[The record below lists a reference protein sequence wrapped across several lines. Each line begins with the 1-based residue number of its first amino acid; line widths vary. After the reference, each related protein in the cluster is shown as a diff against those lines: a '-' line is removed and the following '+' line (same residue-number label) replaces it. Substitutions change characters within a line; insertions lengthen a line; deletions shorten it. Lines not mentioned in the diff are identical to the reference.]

1 MAYLRNLVLCGVA
14 VVSLVGGG
22 GTLGPVSASPSPVE
36 ADRLTT
42 TDLEALQRRLP
53 AGLFPAVARTLQG
66 EGAATYRLR
75 PSAPGALGYRAE
87 NAAHGLAA
95 DFDAEGVRVSLDGT
109 GWSWGM
115 SLAGYG
121 RRGAVRAVSEAQLSV
136 AGNRAA
142 YAYGEGITAWYVNG
156 RFGLQQGFTVLR
168 RPAGGSGQGE
178 LEVRLSLRGDVV
190 ARVAAGGRSATLG
203 QRSGVL
209 RQRYGGLYVYD
220 RTGRVLPAR
229 LASVSTGLSILVD
242 DRGAQYPLTIDPFI
256 QQVKLTASDGA
267 TNDYFGVSVSVSGD
281 TIVVGA
287 YADDDNGTN
296 SGSAYVFVK
305 PSGGWAEATRTAKLT
320 ASDGATFDNFGRSV
334 SVSGDTIAVGATSD
348 DDNGSNSGSA
358 YVFVKPSG
366 GWADMTETAKLT
378 ASDGAAGDNFG
389 DSVSVSGDTIVV
401 GAESDDDNGHH
412 SGSAYVF
419 VMPNG
424 GWADMTETAKLTAS
438 DGAANDNFGES
449 VSVSGDTIVA
459 GAYGDDDNGSLS
471 GSAYV
476 FVRPS
481 GGWSEATQTAKLTA
495 SDGTADDHFGIS
507 VSMSGD
513 TIVVGAS
520 NTYDGTATG
529 SAYVFEKPSGGW
541 SDTTQTA
548 KLTASDGAAEDN
560 FGWSVS
566 VSGDTVVVG
575 AVDDDDNGDGSGSA
589 YVFEKPSGGWSDATQ
604 TAKLADIDG
613 AADDD
618 FGWSVS
624 VSGDTIVVG
633 APYDDDNGTSSGSAH
648 VYMFEA
654 LVLRQHD
661 LDESG
666 GWEIVESGPVEV
678 GWIGSARNDQASSL
692 IVSDGYSVDVFKHR
706 SFQGTRLTYHG
717 PSSVTEDDL
726 SAHGM
731 NDQISSYE
739 LYKTPILFYAT
750 PRTLPTFGDTG
761 EAETTR
767 QGVNN
772 FCELYLPEAFAARD
786 VVAFL
791 TVSQSDT
798 MVNFVD
804 LYDIDPTAKVIGT
817 TGDTIKDSWEALME
831 EGPDMPIQD
840 TTDMSHPEFW
850 SRTYADGSVYW
861 DLDNTENHSCSH
873 YTSTTSNKW
882 IPVGYADETDYG
894 GQYETGW
901 IGSNVHYPC
910 NSMLHVLCVA
920 Y

>member
-1 MAYLRNLVLCGVA
+1 MRNVCHLVRCGV
-14 VVSLVGGG
+14 VLVSLFLVGGEG
-22 GTLGPVSASPSPVE
+22 MLRTVSAGPSPVE

-53 AGLFPAVARTLQG
+53 AGVFPAVARTLQD
-66 EGAATYRLR
+66 EGAAAYRLR
-75 PSAPGALGYRAE
+75 RSAPGALSYRAE
-87 NAAHGLAA
+87 NATHGLAA
-95 DFDAEGVRVSLDGT
+95 DFEAEGVRVSLDGT

-115 SLAGYG
+115 TLAGYG
-121 RRGAVRAVSEAQLSV
+121 RRGAVQAVSEAQLSV
-136 AGNRAA
+136 AGNRAE

-156 RFGLQQGFTVLR
+156 RLGLQQGFTVSR
-168 RPAGGSGQGE
+168 RPAAGSGQDE

-190 ARVAAGGRSATLG
+190 ARVAAGGGSATLG
-203 QRSGVL
+203 QRSGVF

-220 RTGRVLPAR
+220 RTGRALPAR
-229 LASVSTGLSILVD
+229 LASVSDGLSIVVD

-256 QQVKLTASDGA
+256 QQAKLTVSDGA
-267 TNDYFGVSVSVSGD
+267 ANDYFGISVSVSGD
-281 TIVVGA
+281 TIVIGA
-287 YADDDNGTN
+287 YADDGDGTN

-305 PSGGWAEATRTAKLT
+305 PSGGWAEATQ
-320 ASDGATFDNFGRSV
+320 
-334 SVSGDTIAVGATSD
+334 
-348 DDNGSNSGSA
+348 
-358 YVFVKPSG
+358 
-366 GWADMTETAKLT
+366 TAKLT
-378 ASDGAAGDNFG
+378 ASDGAAWDNFG

-401 GAESDDDNGHH
+401 VAGYDDDSGSN

-419 VMPNG
+419 VKPDG
-424 GWADMTETAKLTAS
+424 GWSDATQTAKLTAS

-449 VSVSGDTIVA
+449 VSVTGGTIVA

-476 FVRPS
+476 FVKPS
-481 GGWSEATQTAKLTA
+481 GGWSDATQTAKLTA
-495 SDGTADDHFGIS
+495 SDGTANDHFGIS
-507 VSMSGD
+507 VSVSGD
-513 TIVVGAS
+513 TIVVGAPHD
-520 NTYDGTATG
+520 NDNGTESG
-529 SAYVFEKPSGGW
+529 SAYVFVKPSDGW

-548 KLTASDGAAEDN
+548 KLTASDGAVEDN

-575 AVDDDDNGDGSGSA
+575 AVDDDANGDGSGSA

-633 APYDDDNGTSSGSAH
+633 APYDDDNGTNSGSAH

-666 GWEIVESGPVEV
+666 GWEIGESEPVEV

-692 IVSDGYSVDVFKHR
+692 IVSDGYSVDVFRHR
-706 SFQGTRLTYHG
+706 SFRGTRLTYHG
-717 PSSVTEDDL
+717 PRTVSEDDL

-772 FCELYLPEAFAARD
+772 FCELYLPEAYAARD

-791 TVSQSDT
+791 TVSESDT

-804 LYDIDPTAKVIGT
+804 LYDIDPTAEVIGT

-840 TTDMSHPEFW
+840 ATGMSHPEFW

-861 DLDNTENHSCSH
+861 DLDNVDDHSCSH
-873 YTSTTSNKW
+873 YTSTTSNKR
-882 IPVGYADETDYG
+882 ISVGYGDETDYG

-901 IGSNVHYPC
+901 IGSNDYPSC
-910 NSMLHVLCVA
+910 NSMQHVLCVA

>member
-1 MAYLRNLVLCGVA
+1 MRNVCHLVLCCVA
-14 VVSLVGGG
+14 LVSLSFVGGG
-22 GTLGPVSASPSPVE
+22 GTLGPASASPSQTE
-36 ADRLTT
+36 ADRFTT
-42 TDLEALQRRLP
+42 TDLASLQRQLP
-53 AGLFPAVARTLQG
+53 AGVFPAVARTLQG

-75 PSAPGALGYRAE
+75 PSAPGASVYRAE

-109 GWSWGM
+109 GWSWSM
-115 SLAGYG
+115 TLAGYG

-168 RPAGGSGQGE
+168 RAAGGSGQGE

-267 TNDYFGVSVSVSGD
+267 TNDYFGV
-281 TIVVGA
+281 
-287 YADDDNGTN
+287 
-296 SGSAYVFVK
+296 
-305 PSGGWAEATRTAKLT
+305 
-320 ASDGATFDNFGRSV
+320 
-334 SVSGDTIAVGATSD
+334 
-348 DDNGSNSGSA
+348 
-358 YVFVKPSG
+358 
-366 GWADMTETAKLT
+366 
-378 ASDGAAGDNFG
+378 
-389 DSVSVSGDTIVV
+389 SVSVSGDTIVV

-566 VSGDTVVVG
+566 VSGDTIVVG

-666 GWEIVESGPVEV
+666 GWEIVESEPVEV

-717 PSSVTEDDL
+717 PWSVTEDDL

-840 TTDMSHPEFW
+840 ATDMSHPEFW